1 MLDTATLIQAA
12 ALATYGV
19 AATMGLRVV
28 WKRRR
33 NPPLR
38 DAYLTATAATL
49 LMVGWRGWTTT
60 ARILEIRIPQP
71 FGLNAGILVQ
81 TGIGVALA
89 LALVVAL
96 YPAATAADAGEDDDT

>member
-1 MLDTATLIQAA
+1 
-12 ALATYGV
+12 
-19 AATMGLRVV
+19 MGARVV

-38 DAYLTATAATL
+38 DAYLIVTAATL
-49 LMVGWRGWTTT
+49 LMAGWRGWTTA

-81 TGIGVALA
+81 GAIGIALA
-89 LALVVAL
+89 IALAAAL
-96 YPAATAADAGEDDDT
+96 YPPAAPTTEAADDDT